1 MRSEHEMCMQGH
13 TSSCTRGA
21 LHEACSDF
29 LVACS
34 DFKERHSILQLELAN
49 AKAQASSLE
58 MSKERSKSNTA
69 LERAKER
76 KKSTQ
81 RELESSIG
89 ASEGLKAQCT
99 GMQFLVTGVQVQFD
113 PVNALSCF

>member
-1 MRSEHEMCMQGH
+1 MCMQGH
-13 TSSCTRGA
+13 TSSCSRGA
-21 LHEACSDF
+21 LHAACSDF

-34 DFKERHSILQLELAN
+34 DFMERHSIPQLELAN

-58 MSKERSKSNTA
+58 MSEERSKSNMA

-76 KKSTQ
+76 NKSTQ
-81 RELESSIG
+81 RELESIIQ

-99 GMQFLVTGVQVQFD
+99 GTQFLVTGVQVQID
-113 PVNALSCF
+113 PVNALPCF